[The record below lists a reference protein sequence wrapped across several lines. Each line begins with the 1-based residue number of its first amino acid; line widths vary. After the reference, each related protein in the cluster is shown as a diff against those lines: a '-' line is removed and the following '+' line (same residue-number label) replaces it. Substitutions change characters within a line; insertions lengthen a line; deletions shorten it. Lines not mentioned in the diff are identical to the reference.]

1 MADSESARF
10 SDLLTLFSALPLSI
24 DDFFLVPIGMIMM
37 AVRVARMNLSIS
49 DVWMLVRRVEKLILL
64 IFSFLHHNLLYNY

>member
-10 SDLLTLFSALPLSI
+10 SDLLTLLSALPLSI
-24 DDFFLVPIGMIMM
+24 DDFFLFPIGMIMM
-37 AVRVARMNLSIS
+37 ADRVARLDLTII